1 MVKVKLEVNVV
12 PRIRWWLEVM
22 EALAISGSRRQAPRL
37 VITFGL
43 RHEVFVKIER
53 EA

>member
-22 EALAISGSRRQAPRL
+22 EALAISGSRRQ

-43 RHEVFVKIER
+43 RHKVCL
-53 EA
+53 